1 MSLIKHIPVGFLV
14 LALVGFGLPAVAQS
28 DRDQIEWIRSP
39 EAISS
44 QGPLGLVRD
53 PRLISLLSQARTQ
66 AYDLRIAREQVRRAG
81 FVYDGA
87 KADSFPVITSNL
99 SENRGDTTGGAFSL
113 ASLGIGLSQ
122 FELDIWGRVGDQ
134 RRAQKSL
141 WEQAHFQEEAADLS
155 LRAQLIQAYLN
166 HALSIDILRLSEKT
180 YEARSRSLSL
190 LEKRATLGSISDLDI
205 QLARGLEAQSRIDLA
220 NAKTR
225 LDQDKASLDYWVGT
239 RIDQSNYSAGLED
252 IIFPQTLPEGVDTDF
267 LFDRPDL
274 RAAEAQLRAQ
284 KALVSVARKAYLPR
298 LSLSLSAGR
307 QSETLDLLLDSASIH
322 ARGLSIGQ
330 TLWDSGGI
338 KSRLGLAKSARA
350 QAVLQYEKSL
360 ATAVIETRQVLAGLN
375 EIEMR
380 LKGADDALRAAQI
393 AFNLSVVRY
402 EGGIDSY
409 LSVLETERG
418 LLNAQ
423 QSRLTALSAKYGLIL
438 RFYTVLALKDG

>member
-14 LALVGFGLPAVAQS
+14 LVLVGFGLPAAAQS

-141 WEQAHFQEEAADLS
+141 WEQAHFQAEAADLS

-220 NAKTR
+220 NARTR

-307 QSETLDLLLDSASIH
+307 QSETLDLLLDGASIH
-322 ARGLSIGQ
+322 ARGLSIGH

-360 ATAVIETRQVLAGLN
+360 ATAVTETRQVLAGLN

-380 LKGADDALRAAQI
+380 LKGADDALNAAQK

-423 QSRLTALSAKYGLIL
+423 QGRLSALSAKYGLIL